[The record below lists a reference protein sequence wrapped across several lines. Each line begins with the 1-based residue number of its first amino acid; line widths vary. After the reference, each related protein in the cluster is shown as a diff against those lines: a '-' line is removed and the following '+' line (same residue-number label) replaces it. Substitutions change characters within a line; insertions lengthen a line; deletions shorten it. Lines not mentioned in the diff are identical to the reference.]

1 MTVQTST
8 GPPEAVT
15 GRPLPLTGVTV
26 GDLGVAASERP
37 TDVVQAIERV
47 LRASPAVATTAL
59 ALALVAVLLPRA
71 VARGPWGI
79 AGLGALQIG
88 LVLLWAPSIPALG
101 VVAGTWL
108 LCALLVARP
117 YLGAIRQRLRS

>member
-1 MTVQTST
+1 
-8 GPPEAVT
+8 
-15 GRPLPLTGVTV
+15 
-26 GDLGVAASERP
+26 
-37 TDVVQAIERV
+37 V
-47 LRASPAVATTAL
+47 LRASHAVATTAL

-117 YLGAIRQRLRS
+117 HLGAIRRRLRS